1 MFRRVHALLAALAV
15 LLSVATVKAQ
25 TDNAS
30 IRSAVSKHFSSYQT
44 DFDLKTLKVE
54 RTDISRTGRRIDIY
68 LNQNFSYQLFR
79 NELNDSI
86 YAGLRRDLPAD
97 IRKWSIGIH
106 SYGKTI
112 EQLVPN
118 WARTDISRKDLWNE
132 TSYNGLPWVSNDSR
146 PFSPSQGLAGIHMAI
161 TPSHGL
167 YYDRADT
174 LWEWQ
179 RPTMYVSA
187 EDLLTQSFVYPYLI
201 PMLENAG
208 AIVYTARERDW
219 QTNGVIVKAGDSG
232 YREDGRWDDHT
243 GGGWLEDSVMI
254 CQDSVGVN
262 TRTSQAGNG
271 PGTVMSTAMWV
282 PDIPEDGEYAV
293 YVTYQTDSS
302 SVDDARYIVFH
313 SGGTETFHVNQQMGG
328 GTWVYLGTFHFK
340 KGHSPHGMVS
350 LDNSSQMHGTV
361 NADAVRFGGGMATQT
376 REGLTIT
383 APWYNMGSRQ
393 YTKFAGA
400 PDSVWAKYDGEDD
413 YREDIWTRPYVANW
427 VSGGSIFNKA
437 NAGLEVPLELYFA
450 LHTDAGYMRGDT
462 LYGSLGICTT
472 NFNDGLL
479 GEGHSRYIS
488 RDLTDMVLSGLRR
501 DLKPAIGRS
510 WAYRG
515 IWDKNYC
522 ESREPMILS
531 MLLELLSHQNYW
543 DMKLALNP
551 NFRFQ
556 ASRSI
561 YKSMLRY
568 VSFMHDRE
576 YVVQPLPVDHFCIK
590 KNSNG
595 TLSLSWKAVAD
606 TLEPTAMPDGYIV
619 YTAMDDNGFN
629 SGTFV
634 PVNSWNFSPQKD
646 HLYRFRVTAVNSG
659 GQSMP
664 SETLSAYIA
673 TESRGTML
681 IVNGFQRLS
690 APATVETDSTLG
702 FDILADPGVQYMRSP
717 ILSGVQQIF
726 SRDSIDSPE
735 EVSLGMGD
743 NSLNGALL
751 AGNTFDYPQI
761 HGQSAARAG
770 WSFVSASRE
779 SVLNENINLTDYPVV
794 DLILGLQKRSM
805 QDTICNR
812 DYSTFPVP
820 MQQLISNYLQQGG
833 KLLCSGSYVGAD
845 MISDLNDESFT
856 QEILHYRWEGPL
868 PSHTDSRVRGMRT
881 NTQIRRQANQYRYG
895 VTNPDVIS
903 PTGRAQTLFM
913 YSDSQLPAGI
923 GYKERLFST
932 MVLGFPFESIESDR
946 DRDRLMRAIL
956 NYLTEK

>member
-1 MFRRVHALLAALAV
+1 MFRRVRALLAALAV
-15 LLSVATVKAQ
+15 ILSVMAVQAQ

-30 IRSAVSKHFSSYQT
+30 IRSAVKNHFSNYQA
-44 DFDLKTLKVE
+44 DFDLKTLKIE
-54 RTDISRTGRRIDIY
+54 RTDINRTGRRIDIY

-79 NELNDSI
+79 KELNDSI
-86 YAGLRRDLPAD
+86 YARLRRDLPAG
-97 IRKWSIGIH
+97 IRNWSIGIH

-112 EQLVPN
+112 EQLIPN
-118 WARTDISRKDLWNE
+118 WARTNISKKDLWNE
-132 TSYNGLPWVSNDSR
+132 TSYNGRPWVFNESR
-146 PFSPSQGLAGIHMAI
+146 LYSPGQGLSGIHMAI

-167 YYDRADT
+167 YYDREDT

-179 RPTMYVSA
+179 RPTMYTSA

-219 QTNGVIVKAGDSG
+219 QTNGVIVKAGESS
-232 YREDGRWDDHT
+232 YREDGKWENHT
-243 GGGWLEDSVMI
+243 GGGWQNDSAMI
-254 CQDSVGVN
+254 CQDSCNVN
-262 TRTSQAGNG
+262 TRTAQAGNG
-271 PGTVMSTAMWV
+271 PGIAESTAMWI
-282 PDIPEDGEYAV
+282 PDIPEDGDYAV

-302 SVDDARYIVFH
+302 SIDDARYIVCH
-313 SGGTETFHVNQQMGG
+313 SGGTEIFHVNQQMGG
-328 GTWVYLGTFHFK
+328 GTWVYLGTYHFK
-340 KGHSPHGMVS
+340 EGRSPHGMVC
-350 LDNSSQMHGTV
+350 LDNSSEMHGTV
-361 NADAVRFGGGMATQT
+361 NADAVRFGGGMTTQS
-376 REGLTIT
+376 REGLEIT
-383 APWYNMGSRQ
+383 APWYNMGARQ
-393 YTKFAGA
+393 YTRFAGA
-400 PDSVWAKYDGEDD
+400 PESVWAKYGGDDD

-427 VSGGSIFNKA
+427 VSGGSIFNKD
-437 NAGLEVPLELYFA
+437 NPGLQVPLELYFA

-462 LYGSLGICTT
+462 IYGSLGICTT
-472 NFNDGLL
+472 NFNGGLL

-501 DLKPAIGRS
+501 DLKAAIGRD

-561 YKSMLRY
+561 YKSMLKY
-568 VSFMHDRE
+568 VNFMHGRD

-590 KNSNG
+590 NSNG
-595 TLSLSWKAVAD
+595 TLTLSWQAVPD
-606 TLEPTAMPDGYIV
+606 TLEPTAMPNGYIV

-634 PVNSWNFSPQKD
+634 PTNSWNFTPQKD
-646 HLYRFRVTAVNSG
+646 HLYRFRVTAVNNG

-664 SETLSAYIA
+664 SETLAAYVSG
-673 TESRGTML
+673 ENRGTAL

-702 FDILADPGVQYMRSP
+702 FDILSDPGVQYMRSP

-743 NSLNGALL
+743 NSLNGTLL
-751 AGNTFDYPQI
+751 AGNTFDYPAI
-761 HGQSAARAG
+761 HGLSVAKAG

-779 SVLNENINLTDYPVV
+779 SVQDGDIILADYPIV

-805 QDTICNR
+805 QDTICNK
-812 DYSTFPVP
+812 DYSTFPAP
-820 MQQLISNYLQQGG
+820 MQQVITGYLKQGG
-833 KLLCSGSYVGAD
+833 SLLCSGSYVGAD
-845 MISDLNDESFT
+845 MISALSDESFT
-856 QEILHYRWEGPL
+856 QDILHYRWEGPL
-868 PSHTDSRVRGMRT
+868 PSDSENKVKGMR
-881 NTQIRRQANQYRYG
+881 NNSQIRRKANSQAYG
-895 VTNPDVIS
+895 VTHPDVIS
-903 PTGRAQTLFM
+903 PTGSAKTLFT
-913 YSDSQLPAGI
+913 YSDSKLSAGI
-923 GYKERLFST
+923 GCKERNYST
-932 MVLGFPFESIESDR
+932 LVLGFPFESIESER
-946 DRDRLMRAIL
+946 DRDRLMKSIL
-956 NYLTEK
+956 NYLTE